1 MGSVSIQIWGIA
13 CASVV
18 ALVGSAVVASL
29 VLVQEKRT
37 GKRKEG
43 IKMGV
48 GGGGSGEKKEL

>member
-18 ALVGSAVVASL
+18 VMVGSAAVAGF

-37 GKRKEG
+37 GQRRG
-43 IKMGV
+43 GLKMGV
-48 GGGGSGEKKEL
+48 GGGGDGEKKEL